1 MAVITY
7 STAHPDEGEDRW
19 SLTGGCCEYVF
30 LDGLGHP
37 TEIPDIADHEF
48 KDAGHS
54 PYRFSSSARSPYCLP
69 EKR

>member
-54 PYRFSSSARSPYCLP
+54 AVPLLKLRAKPVLP
-69 EKR
+69 P